1 MVPQVGMAFIS
12 EAIIIPS
19 RTDHSEILGFGLL
32 VSGYIGIKGAQTET
46 QMKGWSVLRTILL

>member
-32 VSGYIGIKGAQTET
+32 VSAYIGIKGAQTET
-46 QMKGWSVLRTILL
+46 QMKGWSV